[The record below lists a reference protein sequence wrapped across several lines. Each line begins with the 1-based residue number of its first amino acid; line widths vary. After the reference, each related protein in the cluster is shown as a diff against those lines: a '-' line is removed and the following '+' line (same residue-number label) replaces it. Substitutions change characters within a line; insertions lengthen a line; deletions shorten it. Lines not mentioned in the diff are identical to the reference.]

1 MDYEEGASVSEEQ
14 VNHAGEL
21 NPTAPKKP
29 YKAPQ
34 LVEYGHISKLT
45 AGTSGSHS
53 DKGTHSIHGGG

>member
-1 MDYEEGASVSEEQ
+1 MSEEQ
-14 VNHAGEL
+14 VNHAGEH

-45 AGTSGSHS
+45 AGTSGTHT
-53 DKGTHSIHGGG
+53 DKGTHANVHGGG

>member
-1 MDYEEGASVSEEQ
+1 VSEEQ
-14 VNHAGEL
+14 VSHAGEL

-45 AGTSGSHS
+45 AGTSGTHT
-53 DKGTHSIHGGG
+53 DKGTHANVHGSG